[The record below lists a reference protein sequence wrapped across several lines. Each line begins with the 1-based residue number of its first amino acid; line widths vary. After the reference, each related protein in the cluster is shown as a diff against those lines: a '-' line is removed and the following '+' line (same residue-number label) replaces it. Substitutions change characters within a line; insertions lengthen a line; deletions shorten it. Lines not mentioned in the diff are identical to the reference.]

1 VAVYELRITLA
12 AAKEIDAL
20 PRKKD
25 RQAVVE
31 RILALAEEPRPVG
44 CVKLSGVE
52 TLYRVRQ
59 GPYRIVYAIEGQQLV
74 VVVIRVADRKEV
86 YRAGREKRST
96 RSRPFK
102 KPL

>member
-1 VAVYELRITLA
+1 
-12 AAKEIDAL
+12 
-20 PRKKD
+20 
-25 RQAVVE
+25 
-31 RILALAEEPRPVG
+31 
-44 CVKLSGVE
+44 
-52 TLYRVRQ
+52 
-59 GPYRIVYAIEGQQLV
+59 VYAIEGQQLV